1 MIVKPKTLESWIK
14 FIRFHPDRAERYMD
28 QFWESQ
34 LRSKE
39 NLINVLYL
47 NRPIGNIFIFG
58 GWYGMLSQLI
68 LDAHEVRKI
77 YTIDIDPDCEWVVN
91 DVIKSDKVIAV
102 TDSMSVYNYPEKPA
116 CVINTVTEHITQ
128 SQYDMW
134 WDNVPKGTFYILQ
147 GNNFWDMSDHI
158 RCASSLDDFTEM
170 NNCQNILGRKLWPCE
185 GPSKEFTRYMVWGY
199 K

>member
-34 LRSKE
+34 LKSKE
-39 NLINVLYL
+39 QLVNVLRL

-68 LDAHEVRKI
+68 LDNHEARKI

-91 DVIKSDKVIAV
+91 DVVTSDKVVAV
-102 TDSMSVYNYPEKPA
+102 TDNMSVYKYPENPA

-128 SQYDMW
+128 EQYDMW
-134 WDNVPKGTFYILQ
+134 WSNIPDGTFYILQ
-147 GNNFWDMSDHI
+147 GNNFWDAADHI
-158 RCASSLDDFTEM
+158 RCASSLDDFAEI
-170 NNCQNILGRKLWPCE
+170 NNCVNIGGRMQWPCD
-185 GPSKEFTRYMVWGY
+185 GPSEEFMRFMIWG
-199 K
+199 KK